1 MAARTITDVQADLD
15 AAYAA
20 RRAAFQA
27 QSYSFDSGQGR
38 QTVARVDM
46 RALSREIS
54 ILEQELSDWNA
65 DAEGATALDRIAFDR
80 GGAG

>member
-1 MAARTITDVQADLD
+1 MARSATDIQADLD

-38 QTVARVDM
+38 QQVTRVDM
-46 RALSREIS
+46 AALSTEIS
-54 ILEQELSDWNA
+54 ILEEELE
-65 DAEGATALDRIAFDR
+65 DALGPQGLVTGTFQR
-80 GGAG
+80 